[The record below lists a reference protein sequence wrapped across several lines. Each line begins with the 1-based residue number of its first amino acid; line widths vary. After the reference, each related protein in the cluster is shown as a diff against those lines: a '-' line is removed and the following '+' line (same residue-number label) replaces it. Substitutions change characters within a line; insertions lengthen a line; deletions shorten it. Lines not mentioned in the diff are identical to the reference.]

1 MKFTTLSSIALP
13 LVLVTAFL
21 TGSRERPAKPQE
33 IKGEV
38 KAGTKGGDG
47 GKPAADA
54 NAAIIQFQKPC
65 YPLTKCAV
73 SGEPLPKD
81 AVDTVIDGRLVRV
94 CCKDC
99 VAGAE
104 KNKAAIFAEIDK
116 AVIQSQRL
124 GYPLKTCPM
133 SGESLED
140 GAVEFVVGTR
150 LMKACCE
157 KCVAAVKAEPEK
169 AIKQLNDAYVAAQK
183 PNYPLTT
190 CVATGEEIGKDP
202 EMKPIDFLYGTRYY
216 RLCCA
221 GCKKAIVKDPEGM
234 WAKVE
239 AARAAK
245 K

>member
-1 MKFTTLSSIALP
+1 MKLTTFSSIALP
-13 LVLVTAFL
+13 LVLVAALFTETQQRPPKPASAP
-21 TGSRERPAKPQE
+21 GSEAP
-33 IKGEV
+33 
-38 KAGTKGGDG
+38 KAEAQA
-47 GKPAADA
+47 KPAADA
-54 NAAIIQFQKPC
+54 NTAIIQFQKPC
-65 YPLTKCAV
+65 YPLTTCAV
-73 SGEPLPKD
+73 SGEPLPKESI
-81 AVDTVIDGRLVRV
+81 DTVIDGRLVRV

-104 KNKAAIFAEIDK
+104 KDKAAIFAKID
-116 AVIQSQRL
+116 AGVIQAQRL
-124 GYPLKTCPM
+124 GYPLKTCPT
-133 SGESLED
+133 SGESLGD

-150 LMKACCE
+150 LLKACCG
-157 KCVAAVKAEPEK
+157 KCVAAMKADPEK

-183 PNYPLTT
+183 PTYPLTT

-202 EMKPIDFLYGTRYY
+202 EMKPVDFLHGTRYY

-221 GCKKAIVKDPEGM
+221 GCKKAIAKDPEGM